1 MSNRLR
7 RQFTGRQKTEI
18 LKRHLLD
25 RVAVSDFCDEYKIQP
40 AQFCDWQ
47 KQLFETGKK
56 AFERGVNPL
65 KASATLQKQR
75 IAKLEAMLVQK
86 NEVVAELRKEH
97 VKLKKN

>member
-40 AQFCDWQ
+40 AQFYAIRKSSFLRRVKKPLSAALIPSKLQPLYRNNASPNSKPC
-47 KQLFETGKK
+47 LFKRTKSLPN
-56 AFERGVNPL
+56 FVR
-65 KASATLQKQR
+65 S
-75 IAKLEAMLVQK
+75 MSS
-86 NEVVAELRKEH
+86 
-97 VKLKKN
+97 

>member
-40 AQFCDWQ
+40 TQFYARQ
-47 KQLFETGKK
+47 KA
-56 AFERGVNPL
+56 AF
-65 KASATLQKQR
+65 
-75 IAKLEAMLVQK
+75 
-86 NEVVAELRKEH
+86 
-97 VKLKKN
+97 